1 MDPFDGSFAY
11 PDFACHP
18 RLTAAQQRKVVNP
31 PLPPLPSGVTVSSAN
46 TVTFPAD
53 DHKGTETVSVARV
66 IISGDL
72 SCMKDD
78 FIPAPA
84 IANGDIKYLR

>member
-1 MDPFDGSFAY
+1 M
-11 PDFACHP
+11 
-18 RLTAAQQRKVVNP
+18 
-31 PLPPLPSGVTVSSAN
+31 PSGVTVSSAN